1 MTTSTKLD
9 KLLKQRDQ
17 INERI
22 KAAQSRERSKSRKA
36 DTRRKILIGAIAQS
50 HMDKN
55 PASEFA
61 GELRTLINKHI
72 TKPKDRE
79 LLGLSPLTQ
88 EFNTKE

>member
-1 MTTSTKLD
+1 MTNTAQLE

-17 INERI
+17 LNERI
-22 KAAQSRERSKSRKA
+22 KTAQARERSKSRKA
-36 DTRRKILIGAIAQS
+36 DTRKKILIGAIAQT
-50 HMDKN
+50 HMDNN

-61 GELRTLINKHI
+61 GELRTLLNRHI

-88 EFNTKE
+88 EFNTNE